1 MKSPTT
7 SWNNLADRQ
16 EIYVM
21 GAANPLGRAPASPQH
36 MIILGLDP
44 SLTSTGWGII
54 RAEGSRISHIANG
67 QIKTNAQTPMAERL
81 AYIDTVLAAVI
92 ADHSPHV
99 AAIEE
104 VFVNDNPKSTL
115 KLAHARGVT
124 MLGCARGGIS
134 VTEYSTRL
142 VKKAIVGT
150 GAASKEQVQAMLRVL
165 LPGSKVIGPDAAD
178 ALAVAICHANHR
190 HMIGR

>member
-1 MKSPTT
+1 
-7 SWNNLADRQ
+7 
-16 EIYVM
+16 M
-21 GAANPLGRAPASPQH
+21 GAAAAFGRAQASNKI

-44 SLTSTGWGII
+44 SLTSTGWGLI

-67 QIKTNAQTPMAERL
+67 QIKTDTKTDLPNRL

-92 ADHSPHV
+92 ADHKPDV
-99 AAIEE
+99 AAVEE
-104 VFVNDNPKSTL
+104 VFVNDNPQSTL

-124 MLGCARGGIS
+124 LLGCARGGIP

-150 GAASKEQVQAMLRVL
+150 GAASKEQIQAMLRIL
-165 LPGSKVIGPDAAD
+165 LPGAKVTGSDAAD

-190 HMIGR
+190 GMIGR

>member
-1 MKSPTT
+1 MKLPTT
-7 SWNNLADRQ
+7 LWNSLANRQ
-16 EIYVM
+16 QPIATG
-21 GAANPLGRAPASPQH
+21 GATAFGRAFATPAK

-67 QIKTNAQTPMAERL
+67 QIKTDTKTELPNRL

-92 ADHSPHV
+92 ADHHPDV
-99 AAIEE
+99 AAVEE

-124 MLGCARGGIS
+124 LLGCARGGIH

-150 GAASKEQVQAMLRVL
+150 GAASKEQVQAMLRIL
-165 LPGSKVIGPDAAD
+165 LPGAKVTGADAAD

-190 HMIGR
+190 GMIGR